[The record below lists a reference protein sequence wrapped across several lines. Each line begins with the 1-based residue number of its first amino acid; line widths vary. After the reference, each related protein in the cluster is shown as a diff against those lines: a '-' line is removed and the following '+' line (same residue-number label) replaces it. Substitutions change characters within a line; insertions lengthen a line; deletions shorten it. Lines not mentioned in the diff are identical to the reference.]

1 MFNSIGQ
8 PSRFD
13 VARKIA
19 MFLVSTAAHLMAVI
33 ILVMLPLV
41 FIGAL
46 PEVQL
51 LSFLIAA
58 PEPPPAPAPPT
69 PPDPREKISPPK
81 PVSLGAFEPPP
92 RIPQGIPAPDSE
104 PLPDGLPPD
113 VLRGIPGG
121 SFAGGSGGVAGTPI
135 ARFGFDAAIPTPA
148 PPPAPPVIKKEPVRR
163 STGVQESKLI
173 KKVDPVYPQIAIH
186 ARVSGVV
193 ILDVRVDE
201 EGNVESI
208 RVLSG
213 HPLLNEAAVSAVR
226 QWKYSPTI
234 LNGEPVPV
242 IATVTVIFNLR

>member
-1 MFNSIGQ
+1 MFDSIVQ

-19 MFLVSTAAHLMAVI
+19 MFLVSTAAHGMAVI
-33 ILVMLPLV
+33 ILIILPLV

-69 PPDPREKISPPK
+69 PPDPREKTAPPR
-81 PVSLGAFEPPP
+81 PVSIGAFEPPP
-92 RIPQGIPAPDSE
+92 SIPQGITPPDSE
-104 PLPDGLPPD
+104 PFPDGLPPD
-113 VLRGIPGG
+113 ILRGIPAAGYLGG
-121 SFAGGSGGVAGTPI
+121 FRTDAGTPI
-135 ARFGFDAAIPTPA
+135 AGFTFDAARPA
-148 PPPAPPVIKKEPVRR
+148 PPPSPPPILRREPVRR
-163 STGVQESKLI
+163 STGIQESKLI
-173 KKVDPVYPQIAIH
+173 KRVDPVYPQIAIH

-213 HPLLNEAAVSAVR
+213 HPLLNEAAVSSVR

-242 IATVTVIFNLR
+242 IATVTVIFTLR